1 MACGGEVG
9 PGARREGA
17 VAAAANGG
25 EVLGGDEE
33 KREEKRAGEE
43 LLRRDCS
50 GDQSARS
57 CRCKERSWRGRGR
70 VTVRGEVDDFGLARR
85 RQSRGGGRSRGDEKH
100 GGSMAGFSP
109 RRGIWFDRC
118 KEARDP

>member
-1 MACGGEVG
+1 MASRGEAG
-9 PGARREGA
+9 PRARREGA
-17 VAAAANGG
+17 VAAAATGG
-25 EVLGGDEE
+25 
-33 KREEKRAGEE
+33 EEKRAGEE

-57 CRCKERSWRGRGR
+57 CRCEERSWRVRGR
-70 VTVRGEVDDFGLARR
+70 AMVRGEVDDFGLARR
-85 RQSRGGGRSRGDEKH
+85 RQSRVGGRSRGDEKH

-109 RRGIWFDRC
+109 RCGVWFERC

>member
-1 MACGGEVG
+1 MASGGEAG
-9 PGARREGA
+9 PRARREGA
-17 VAAAANGG
+17 VAAAATGG
-25 EVLGGDEE
+25 
-33 KREEKRAGEE
+33 EEKRAGEE
-43 LLRRDCS
+43 LLRRECS

-57 CRCKERSWRGRGR
+57 CRCEARSWR
-70 VTVRGEVDDFGLARR
+70 VDDFGLARR

-109 RRGIWFDRC
+109 RCGVRFERS